1 MHPGADRPAG
11 HAALAR
17 LVREEGP
24 RVLATLVR
32 TTGSLQLA
40 EDAVQD
46 AVLRALDTWPRDG
59 IPVEPRAWL
68 TVTARRRAIDI
79 IRRESHRTDK
89 EVAALALL
97 EPVDAPPPDEG
108 ELRDDLLRL
117 LFICCHPALAI
128 EAQIALAL
136 RTLCGLTTTEVA
148 SSLLVSRE
156 TMAKRLTR
164 ARRKIAVAGIPYETP
179 GPSELPRRLNGVL
192 TAIYLLFNEGYH
204 ATAGDSPLRRQLTAE
219 AIRLATLLHELL
231 PDQISVT
238 GLAALLHLHDAR
250 SPGRLDA
257 AGEPLLLSEQ
267 DRSRWDRDVMQRGLS
282 LLGIAL
288 RHGGDRPDAF
298 VVQAAIAACHDLAST
313 WEATN
318 WPAIVSW
325 YDVLLTV
332 ADTPVTCLGRAIAI
346 GELHGPAAGL
356 AELEKIQGLEN
367 HLPFVA
373 GRAELLARCG
383 RIGDARL
390 AYRAALELPTNEP
403 TRRRLAKRLAALD

>member
-1 MHPGADRPAG
+1 M
-11 HAALAR
+11 
-17 LVREEGP
+17 
-24 RVLATLVR
+24 LATLVR

-46 AVLRALDTWPRDG
+46 AVLRALDSWPRDG
-59 IPVEPRAWL
+59 TPAEPRAWL

-79 IRRESHRTDK
+79 IRRESRRTDK
-89 EVAALALL
+89 EAAALALL
-97 EPVDAPPPDEG
+97 QPVDAPPPDHG
-108 ELRDDLLRL
+108 VLRDDLLRL
-117 LFICCHPALAI
+117 LFICCHPALAV

-136 RTLCGLTTTEVA
+136 RTLCGLTTAEVA

-179 GPSELPRRLNGVL
+179 PPNELPRRLHSVL

-204 ATAGDSPLRRQLTAE
+204 ATAGDSALRRQLTGE
-219 AIRLATLLHELL
+219 AIRLATLLLELL
-231 PDQISVT
+231 PDQIPAI

-267 DRSRWDRDVMQRGLS
+267 DRSRWDGAVMRRGLS

-288 RHGGDRPDAF
+288 RQPSDRPDPF
-298 VVQAAIAACHDLAST
+298 VAQAAIAACHDLAPT
-313 WEATN
+313 WGATS

-332 ADTPVTCLGRAIAI
+332 SDTPVVRLGRAIAL

-356 AELEKIQGLEN
+356 AALENIEGLED

-383 RIGDARL
+383 RIRDARAGYL
-390 AYRAALELPTNEP
+390 AALELPTNEA
-403 TRRRLAKRLAALD
+403 TRRSLAARLAELAVD

>member
-1 MHPGADRPAG
+1 MG

-32 TTGSLQLA
+32 TAGSLQLA

-68 TVTARRRAIDI
+68 TVTARRRAIDM
-79 IRRESHRTDK
+79 IRRESRRTDK
-89 EVAALALL
+89 EAAALALL
-97 EPVDAPPPDEG
+97 HPVDAPPPDHG
-108 ELRDDLLRL
+108 VLRDDLLRL
-117 LFICCHPALAI
+117 LFICCHPALAV

-136 RTLCGLTTTEVA
+136 RTLCGLTTSEVA

-164 ARRKIAVAGIPYETP
+164 ARRKIVVAGIPYQTP
-179 GPSELPRRLNGVL
+179 APDELPRRLHGVL

-204 ATAGDSPLRRQLTAE
+204 ATAGESALRRQLTGE
-219 AIRLATLLHELL
+219 AIRLATLLQELL
-231 PDQISVT
+231 PDQLPAI

-257 AGEPLLLSEQ
+257 AGELLLLSEQ
-267 DRSRWDRDVMQRGLS
+267 DRSRWDRGVVRRGLS

-288 RHGGDRPDAF
+288 RHPGDRPDPF
-298 VVQAAIAACHDLAST
+298 VIQAAIAACHDLAPT
-313 WEATN
+313 WEATD

-325 YDVLLTV
+325 YDVLLSVT
-332 ADTPVTCLGRAIAI
+332 DTPVVRLGRAVAV
-346 GELHGPAAGL
+346 GELHGPAVGL
-356 AELEKIQGLEN
+356 ATLEDIEGLET

-383 RIGDARL
+383 RVVDARA
-390 AYRAALELPTNEP
+390 AYRAALELPTNEA
-403 TRRRLAKRLAALD
+403 TRRKLAARLAELA